1 MRYTVETADGRGFVM
16 GTRPRNKLGMIVVSR
31 LRNLQKKLDNREV
44 AEVLARV
51 LNRRAEWKHDDFR
64 VVDQGD
70 ES

>member
-1 MRYTVETADGRGFVM
+1 MSFTVETEDGRGFVM

-31 LRNLQKKLDNREV
+31 LPHLVKKLEKEDV
-44 AEVLARV
+44 AEVLVTV